1 MFCATNGV
9 TMKKIHHLMRVRL
22 KCKDWEVLKEIANKE
37 TNRTGEY
44 TSVSD
49 LVRASIG
56 SFIITHHSQIKLR
69 KEL

>member
-9 TMKKIHHLMRVRL
+9 NMKKIHHLMRVRL
-22 KCKDWEVLKEIANKE
+22 RCKDWETLKLIAQNE
-37 TNRTGEY
+37 SDRTGEY

-56 SFIITHHSQIKLR
+56 SFIITHNSQVKLR
-69 KEL
+69 KQL

>member
-1 MFCATNGV
+1 
-9 TMKKIHHLMRVRL
+9 MRVRL
-22 KCKDWEVLKEIANKE
+22 KCKDWEVLKEIAQNE
-37 TNRTGEY
+37 SNRTGEY

-69 KEL
+69 KHL

>member
-1 MFCATNGV
+1 
-9 TMKKIHHLMRVRL
+9 MRVRL

-56 SFIITHHSQIKLR
+56 SFLITHQSQIKLR